1 MSEIPGLIVDILTAN
16 DKHSLC
22 NGNSLL
28 QPIQI
33 QLSKKEKIFSGIF
46 LVFSTSSWNFEQ
58 FEE

>member
-16 DKHSLC
+16 NKYSLC
-22 NGNSLL
+22 NSNRLL

-33 QLSKKEKIFSGIF
+33 QLSKKEKKFSGIS
-46 LVFSTSSWNFEQ
+46 LVFSTSSSNFEQ